1 MRELNF
7 GEIAEAVKGRLI
19 NGDARVRVR
28 GVSTDSREVGPSDL
42 FFPLIGENHDA
53 HDFIGDVLRAGCKN
67 FIVAREDAAPAD
79 EHGAN
84 VILVADT
91 TRALQDLARFYIRRF
106 DVKKLA
112 VTGSTGKTTTKDM
125 LFHICEGRYKAAKS
139 PANKNNEIGLPLSI
153 LGMAED
159 AEVAVFEMGMYRAG
173 EIDLLADIV
182 RPNVGVI
189 TNVGTA
195 HIKNFE
201 SREGIQDAKL
211 EIARYMGPQDT
222 LIINTI
228 GDNALHETVASG
240 VYGLRKVGNTGK
252 SDFILSGVRSD
263 NDREIS
269 FFLEHGE
276 DIQKF
281 LIPILGIHNA
291 TNAALAVAAASC
303 IGVSM
308 TEAAKRLESFTL
320 SNKLTGKNGMK
331 VIDDTYNANPDSM
344 RAALDMLETVRGIR
358 KIAVLGDMNELG
370 KKSAEYHRQIGAYA
384 AGKDL
389 GLLIAVGEKAAGIAE
404 GAKTANAALEILHFE
419 TKERAWDAMKGIL
432 TAGDVILVKG
442 SRGMAMETLVKRI
455 LE

>member
-1 MRELNF
+1 MMELSF
-7 GEIAEAVKGRLI
+7 GEIAEAVGGRQI
-19 NGDARVRVR
+19 CGDANARVR
-28 GVSTDSREVGPSDL
+28 GVSTDSREAGAGDL

-53 HDFIGDVLRAGCKN
+53 HRFIPDALRAGCAH

-79 EHGAN
+79 GAAN

-106 DVKKLA
+106 DLKKLA
-112 VTGSTGKTTTKDM
+112 VTGSTGKTTTKEM
-125 LFHICEGRYKAAKS
+125 LAHICGGRYKTAKS
-139 PANKNNEIGLPLSI
+139 PANRNNEIGLPLSI
-153 LGMAED
+153 LGMEAGTE
-159 AEVAVFEMGMYRAG
+159 AIVLEMGMYRAG

-201 SREGIQDAKL
+201 SKEGIRDAKL
-211 EIARYMGPQDT
+211 EIAGYMGPQDA
-222 LIINTI
+222 LIVNAT
-228 GDNALHETVASG
+228 GDDALGEAGAAGPYRLV
-240 VYGLRKVGNTGK
+240 KVGATGR
-252 SDFILSGVRSD
+252 SDFILSGVESD
-263 NDREIS
+263 NEKGIS

-276 DIQKF
+276 DMQRFF
-281 LIPILGIHNA
+281 LPILGIHNA

-303 IGVSM
+303 VGVSM
-308 TEAAKRLESFTL
+308 TEAAKLLDKFTI
-320 SNKLTGKNGMK
+320 SNKLTGRNGMK

-358 KIAVLGDMNELG
+358 KVAVLGDMNELG
-370 KKSAEYHRQIGAYA
+370 KRSAEYHRQIGAYA
-384 AGKDL
+384 ARKGVD
-389 GLLIAVGEKAAGIAE
+389 LLIAVGEKAAGIAA
-404 GAKTANAALEILHFE
+404 GAREAKPAPEVLHFE
-419 TKERAWDAMKGIL
+419 NKDRAWEAMKGIL

-442 SRGMAMETLVKRI
+442 SRGMSMETLVKRI

>member
-7 GEIAEAVKGRLI
+7 SEIAEAVGGLQI
-19 NGDARVRVR
+19 SGDARARVR
-28 GVSTDSREVGPSDL
+28 GVKTDSREVGAEDL
-42 FFPLIGENHDA
+42 FFPLIGEKHDA
-53 HDFIGDVLRAGCKN
+53 HSFIGDALRAGCRS
-67 FIVAREDAAPAD
+67 FVVARRDAAPAD
-79 EHGAN
+79 DGETN

-106 DVKKLA
+106 DLKKLA

-125 LFHICEGRYKAAKS
+125 LAHICGGRYRTAKS
-139 PANKNNEIGLPLSI
+139 QANRNNEIGLPLSI
-153 LGMAED
+153 LGMDED
-159 AEVAVFEMGMYRAG
+159 AEVAVLEMGMYKAG

-201 SREGIQDAKL
+201 SRDGIRDAKL

-228 GDNALHETVASG
+228 GDNALREDCASG
-240 VYGLRKVGNTGK
+240 PYRLIKVGATGK
-252 SDFILSGVRSD
+252 SDFILSGVGSD
-263 NDREIS
+263 NEKEIS

-276 DIQKF
+276 EIQKF

-291 TNAALAVAAASC
+291 ANAALAVAAASR

-308 TEAAKRLESFTL
+308 AEAAKRLHTFTI
-320 SNKLTGKNGMK
+320 SNTLTGKNGMK

-370 KKSAEYHRQIGAYA
+370 KKSAEYHRRIGAYA
-384 AGKDL
+384 TGKGL
-389 GLLIAVGEKAAGIAE
+389 GLLIAVGEKAADIAE
-404 GAKTANAALEILHFE
+404 GAREAKPALDVLHFE

-442 SRGMAMETLVKRI
+442 SRSMAMETLVKRI